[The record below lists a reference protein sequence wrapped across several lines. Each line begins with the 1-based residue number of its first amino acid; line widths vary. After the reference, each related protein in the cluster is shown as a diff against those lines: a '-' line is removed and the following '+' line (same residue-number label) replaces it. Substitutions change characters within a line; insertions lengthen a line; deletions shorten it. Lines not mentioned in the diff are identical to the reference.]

1 MSVVKQQAEHLID
14 RLIAAY
20 NARDADAF
28 ANCFADDAVI
38 YEHPNFPKQVQKA
51 EFLEYY
57 VKLFKEFPQNHTERL
72 YRAVIDNRVIDHEL
86 VMRTP
91 ESKPFEVLTIYEVR
105 NNLIQRVDFV
115 RNTTTAWK
123 V

>member
-1 MSVVKQQAEHLID
+1 MPGLKQQAEELID

-20 NARDADAF
+20 NAHDAEAF
-28 ANCFADDAVI
+28 ANCFADDAVV
-38 YEHPNFPKQVQKA
+38 YEHPNFPTQVNKP

-57 VKLFKEFPQNHTERL
+57 AKLFKEFPHNRTERL
-72 YRAVIDNRVIDHEL
+72 YRAVIDNRVIDHER

-105 NNLIQRVDFV
+105 DGFIQRVDFV
-115 RNTTTAWK
+115 RNSDAAWK
-123 V
+123 A